1 MRDMKKDFPFF
12 TKHPETIYLDTAS
25 TALKPS
31 AVIRAVTRY
40 YEEYPVNI
48 HRGIYD
54 VSGYAT
60 EQFEGARKK
69 VADFIHVNQEEIIF
83 TGGTTHS
90 LNVLAQALEDTVQEG
105 DNIVLTRMEHHA
117 NLLPWQQLAKK
128 KQCDLRFIELTA
140 TFEIDMESAKKLIDN
155 RTKVVSVTM
164 VSNVLGTIVPCKE
177 IIAYAKEVGA
187 KTVLDAAQGIVHD
200 EVDVK
205 DLDCDFLIFSGHK
218 LYGPTGVGVLYGK
231 KSSLEQLPPFFVGG
245 DMIRTVTYDS
255 AEWMDAPG
263 KFEAG
268 TPPIAEVIGLG
279 AAIEYMQSRWD
290 RIKQHEQE
298 VLSYA
303 LEAIQKEVDI
313 IGPGTVQKQSGVIS
327 FLIPGIHPH
336 DVGELLNEKG
346 IAVRVGHHCAMPLM
360 NYLNIVGTVRASFG
374 LYSTKED
381 VDVLVEGIRHAKHIF
396 TV

>member
-1 MRDMKKDFPFF
+1 MKKDFPFF